1 MLEYKNI
8 CESVSDT
15 LTDKKDNRYKRVHT
29 GYIERANKITIDLIE
44 LNREFKKYRISLIDK
59 KFCVLDKE
67 LNELVYCDSNINTVV
82 NFIQNKEK

>member
-1 MLEYKNI
+1 MIKHKNI

-29 GYIERANKITIDLIE
+29 GYIERANKITNKLIE

>member
-15 LTDKKDNRYKRVHT
+15 LTDKKDNSYKRVYT
-29 GYIERANKITIDLIE
+29 GYIERANKITNNLIE
-44 LNREFKKYRISLIDK
+44 LNREFKRYRISLIDK